1 MTSSTK
7 SALAFLLRGISW
19 FLFVIAGLAFWVGG
33 RAMHEFAKMDR
44 VLAEM
49 VGIGLA
55 AVCGVLGAVV
65 KSAGENFTESEE
77 ETTPTT

>member
-1 MTSSTK
+1 
-7 SALAFLLRGISW
+7 
-19 FLFVIAGLAFWVGG
+19 
-33 RAMHEFAKMDR
+33 MHEFAKMDRVKMDR

-65 KSAGENFTESEE
+65 KSAGENLESEE
-77 ETTPTT
+77 ETTQTT